1 MEDVEKERTD
11 RMEYKYTESMVSLLS
26 AAEEFLAGSAEKK
39 NTGGIPEVSVGDV
52 LDKLTVPNENPVVI
66 SAEVRCPYAK
76 NKDAKVK
83 VMASALSGDERNGG
97 LGLRETD
104 IKLVPNTFGVCKLF
118 MGPCLPAILGS
129 RWNGCDGG
137 NLIGG
142 QPSVNMSSYMICSI
156 GGLITLK
163 TNGQRA
169 GSTKKEY
176 VTLEMLQNA
185 PSLNAWAYK
194 PVDTYD
200 VKTSLPEYGEI
211 RKYTQEDVDEIN
223 RVLEKYEINT
233 PERIAQFLAQCAVE
247 SEAGRL
253 PLEQYDGDDI
263 FAYFK
268 KYEVG
273 QRAIDLGNTEEGDG
287 AKYRGGGAIQI
298 TGRAA
303 YTAFSEYMD
312 DPKIL
317 EDGALYVGQEY
328 FGESAGYYWSV
339 FKPESAN
346 DDRFNLNKKCDENAG
361 VYEITGIIN
370 SGYEG
375 YPEREKYYDYY
386 IGQLNESWENDD

>member
-1 MEDVEKERTD
+1 
-11 RMEYKYTESMVSLLS
+11 
-26 AAEEFLAGSAEKK
+26 
-39 NTGGIPEVSVGDV
+39 
-52 LDKLTVPNENPVVI
+52 
-66 SAEVRCPYAK
+66 
-76 NKDAKVK
+76 
-83 VMASALSGDERNGG
+83 MASALSGDERNGG

-176 VTLEMLQNA
+176 VTLEMLQNT
-185 PSLNAWAYK
+185 PVNAWVYK
-194 PVDTYD
+194 TICTYD
-200 VKTSLPEYGEI
+200 LETSLPEYGEI

-233 PERIAQFLAQCAVE
+233 PERIAQFLAQCSVE
-247 SEAGRL
+247 SGAGRL
-253 PLEQYDGDDI
+253 PVEQYDGDDI
-263 FAYFK
+263 FLYFED
-268 KYEVG
+268 YETG
-273 QRAIDLGNTEEGDG
+273 EKALSLGNTQEGDG

-298 TGRAA
+298 TGRDA

-328 FGESAGYYWSV
+328 FWESAGYYWSV
-339 FKPESAN
+339 YKPESAN
-346 DDRFNLNKKCDENAG
+346 DDRFNLNRKCDENAG

-370 SGYEG
+370 KKHDG
-375 YPEREKYYDYY
+375 YPERKEYYDYY
-386 IGQLNESWENDD
+386 IGQLNESWGNGD

>member
-1 MEDVEKERTD
+1 MEGVEKERTD
-11 RMEYKYTESMVSLLS
+11 GMEYKYTESMVSLLS
-26 AAEEFLAGSAEKK
+26 AAEEFLTRSAEKK
-39 NTGGIPEVSVGDV
+39 NTGGIAEVSEEDAMNE
-52 LDKLTVPNENPVVI
+52 LAAPDENPVVI

-176 VTLEMLQNA
+176 VTLEMLQNV
-185 PSLNAWAYK
+185 PINAWVYK
-194 PVDTYD
+194 PICTYD
-200 VKTSLPEYGEI
+200 LETSLPEYGEI

-233 PERIAQFLAQCAVE
+233 PERIAQFLAQCSVE
-247 SEAGRL
+247 SGAGRL
-253 PLEQYDGDDI
+253 PVEQYDGDDI
-263 FAYFK
+263 FLYFED
-268 KYEVG
+268 YETG
-273 QRAIDLGNTEEGDG
+273 EKALSLGNTQEGDG

-298 TGRAA
+298 TGRDA

-328 FGESAGYYWSV
+328 FWESAGYYWSV
-339 FKPESAN
+339 YKPESAN
-346 DDRFNLNKKCDENAG
+346 DDRFNLNRKCDENAG

-370 SGYEG
+370 KKHDG
-375 YPEREKYYDYY
+375 YPERKEYYDYY
-386 IGQLNESWENDD
+386 IGQLNESWGNGD

>member
-1 MEDVEKERTD
+1 
-11 RMEYKYTESMVSLLS
+11 MEYKYTESMVSLLS
-26 AAEEFLAGSAEKK
+26 AAEEFLTRSAEKK
-39 NTGGIPEVSVGDV
+39 NTGGIAEVSEEDAMNE
-52 LDKLTVPNENPVVI
+52 LAAPDENPVVI

-176 VTLEMLQNA
+176 VTLEMLQNV
-185 PSLNAWAYK
+185 PINAWVYK
-194 PVDTYD
+194 PICTYD
-200 VKTSLPEYGEI
+200 LETSLPEYGEI

-233 PERIAQFLAQCAVE
+233 PERIAQFLAQCSVE
-247 SEAGRL
+247 SGVGRL
-253 PLEQYDGDDI
+253 PVEQYDGDDI
-263 FAYFK
+263 FLYFED
-268 KYEVG
+268 YETG
-273 QRAIDLGNTEEGDG
+273 EKALSLGNTQEGDG

-298 TGRAA
+298 TGRDA

-328 FGESAGYYWSV
+328 FWESAGYYWSV
-339 FKPESAN
+339 YKPESAN
-346 DDRFNLNKKCDENAG
+346 DDRFNLNRKCDENAG

-370 SGYEG
+370 KKHDG
-375 YPEREKYYDYY
+375 YPERKEYYDYY
-386 IGQLNESWENDD
+386 IGQLNESWGNGD

>member
-1 MEDVEKERTD
+1 
-11 RMEYKYTESMVSLLS
+11 MEYKYTESMVSLLS
-26 AAEEFLAGSAEKK
+26 AAEEFLARSAETK
-39 NTGGIPEVSVGDV
+39 NTGGIPEVSEEDAMNE
-52 LDKLTVPNENPVVI
+52 LTVPNENSVVI

-176 VTLEMLQNA
+176 VTLEMLQNV
-185 PSLNAWAYK
+185 PINAWVYK
-194 PVDTYD
+194 PICTYD
-200 VKTSLPEYGEI
+200 LETSLPEYGEI

-233 PERIAQFLAQCAVE
+233 PERIAQFLAQCSVE
-247 SEAGRL
+247 SGVGRL
-253 PLEQYDGDDI
+253 PVEQYDGDDI
-263 FAYFK
+263 FLYFED
-268 KYEVG
+268 YETG
-273 QRAIDLGNTEEGDG
+273 EKALSLGNTQEGDG

-298 TGRAA
+298 TGRDA

-328 FGESAGYYWSV
+328 FWESAGYYWSV
-339 FKPESAN
+339 YKPESAN
-346 DDRFNLNKKCDENAG
+346 DDRFNLNRKCDENAG

-370 SGYEG
+370 KKHDG
-375 YPEREKYYDYY
+375 YPERKEYYDYY
-386 IGQLNESWENDD
+386 IGQLNESWGNGD

>member
-1 MEDVEKERTD
+1 
-11 RMEYKYTESMVSLLS
+11 MEYKYTESMVSLLS
-26 AAEEFLAGSAEKK
+26 AAEEFLARSAETK
-39 NTGGIPEVSVGDV
+39 NTGGIPEVSEEDAMNE
-52 LDKLTVPNENPVVI
+52 LTVPNENPVVI

-104 IKLVPNTFGVCKLF
+104 IKLVPNTFGICKLS

-129 RWNGCDGG
+129 RWKGCDVG

-176 VTLEMLQNA
+176 VTLEMLQNV
-185 PSLNAWAYK
+185 PINAWVYK
-194 PVDTYD
+194 PICTYD
-200 VKTSLPEYGEI
+200 LETSLPEYGEI

-233 PERIAQFLAQCAVE
+233 PERIAQFLAQCSVE
-247 SEAGRL
+247 SGAGRL
-253 PLEQYDGDDI
+253 PVEQYDGDDI
-263 FAYFK
+263 FLYFED
-268 KYEVG
+268 YETG
-273 QRAIDLGNTEEGDG
+273 EKALSLGNTQEGDG

-298 TGRAA
+298 TGRDA

-328 FGESAGYYWSV
+328 FWESAGYYWSV
-339 FKPESAN
+339 YKPESAN
-346 DDRFNLNKKCDENAG
+346 DDRFNLNRKCDENAG

-370 SGYEG
+370 KKHDG
-375 YPEREKYYDYY
+375 YPERKEYYDYY
-386 IGQLNESWENDD
+386 IGQLNESWGNGD

>member
-1 MEDVEKERTD
+1 
-11 RMEYKYTESMVSLLS
+11 MEYKYTESMVSLLS
-26 AAEEFLAGSAEKK
+26 AAEEFLARSAETK
-39 NTGGIPEVSVGDV
+39 NTGGIPEVSEEDAMNE
-52 LDKLTVPNENPVVI
+52 LTVPNENSVVI

-176 VTLEMLQNA
+176 VTLEMLQNV
-185 PSLNAWAYK
+185 PINAWVYK
-194 PVDTYD
+194 PICTYD
-200 VKTSLPEYGEI
+200 LETSLPEYGEI

-233 PERIAQFLAQCAVE
+233 PERIAQFLAQCSVE
-247 SEAGRL
+247 SGAGRL
-253 PLEQYDGDDI
+253 PVEQYDGDDI
-263 FAYFK
+263 FLYFED
-268 KYEVG
+268 YETG
-273 QRAIDLGNTEEGDG
+273 EKALSLGNTQEGDG

-298 TGRAA
+298 TGRDA

-328 FGESAGYYWSV
+328 FWESAGYYWSV
-339 FKPESAN
+339 YKPESAN
-346 DDRFNLNKKCDENAG
+346 DDRFNLNRKCDENAG

-370 SGYEG
+370 KKHDG
-375 YPEREKYYDYY
+375 YPERKEYYDYY
-386 IGQLNESWENDD
+386 IGQLNESWGNGD

>member
-1 MEDVEKERTD
+1 MEGVEKERTD
-11 RMEYKYTESMVSLLS
+11 GMEYKYTESMVSLLS
-26 AAEEFLAGSAEKK
+26 AAEEFLTRSAEKK
-39 NTGGIPEVSVGDV
+39 NTGGIAEVSEEDAMNE
-52 LDKLTVPNENPVVI
+52 LAAPDENPVVI

-129 RWNGCDGG
+129 RWKGCDVG

-176 VTLEMLQNA
+176 VTLEMLQNT
-185 PSLNAWAYK
+185 PVNAWVYK
-194 PVDTYD
+194 TICTYD
-200 VKTSLPEYGEI
+200 LETSLPEYGEI

-233 PERIAQFLAQCAVE
+233 PERIAQFLAQCSVE
-247 SEAGRL
+247 SGAGRL
-253 PLEQYDGDDI
+253 PVEQYDGDDI
-263 FAYFK
+263 FLYFED
-268 KYEVG
+268 YETG
-273 QRAIDLGNTEEGDG
+273 EKALSLGNTQEGDG

-298 TGRAA
+298 TGRDA

-328 FGESAGYYWSV
+328 FWESAGYYWSV
-339 FKPESAN
+339 YKPESAN
-346 DDRFNLNKKCDENAG
+346 DDRFNLNRKCDENAG

-370 SGYEG
+370 KKHDG
-375 YPEREKYYDYY
+375 YPERKEYYDYY
-386 IGQLNESWENDD
+386 IGQLNESWGNGD